1 MIRPGE
7 DGFLFP
13 VGDTGALVDRL
24 ARLTDPA
31 LRERMGHHARARV
44 EAMFSEKTMVD
55 RYEELLADLC
65 RNRSA
70 AAAAVFR

>member
-24 ARLTDPA
+24 ARLSDPA
-31 LRERMGHHARARV
+31 QRKRMGHHARARV
-44 EAMFSEKTMVD
+44 EALFSERAMVD
-55 RYEELLADLC
+55 RYEQLLADLC
-65 RNRSA
+65 ANRSP